1 MRKQR
6 ELTPSEYNKN
16 VTTWLQEAKRRGS
29 THMIVAYDTSKH
41 NPFPVY
47 VNTDQNVQQKIKSFN
62 DNTFCNAVEVY
73 NMRQDTDMQVKQG
86 RAWNV

>member
-6 ELTPSEYNKN
+6 ELTPSEYKEN
-16 VTTWLQEAKRRGS
+16 VTTWLRDAKRRGS
-29 THMIVAYDTSKH
+29 THLIIAFDTVKR

-47 VNTDQNVQQKIKSFN
+47 VGTDASVQQKIKSFN
-62 DNTFCNAVEVY
+62 DNNFVRAIEVY
-73 NMRQDTDMQVKQG
+73 NMKMNIDTQILQG

>member
-6 ELTPSEYNKN
+6 ELTPSEYNTS
-16 VTTWLQEAKRRGS
+16 VTSWLQEAKRRGA
-29 THMIVAYDTSKH
+29 THMIIAYDTVKH

-47 VNTDQNVQQKIKSFN
+47 VNNDQNVQQKIKSFN
-62 DNTFCNAVEVY
+62 DNQFCNAVEVY
-73 NMRQDTDMQVKQG
+73 NMRLDINTQVLQG

>member
-6 ELTPSEYNKN
+6 ELTPSDYKEK
-16 VTTWLQEAKRRGS
+16 VTTWLRDAKRRGS
-29 THMIVAYDTSKH
+29 THLIIAFDTVKR

-47 VNTDQNVQQKIKSFN
+47 VGPDISVQTKIKSFN
-62 DNTFCNAVEVY
+62 DNNFVRAIEVY
-73 NMRQDTDMQVKQG
+73 NMKMNIETQVLQG